1 MSMNLITLKNKIME
15 LKISKKKLKEWE
27 IPMNLS
33 DNEKKMYGMTI
44 RDRLDN
50 TAKPKKKK

>member
-15 LKISKKKLKEWE
+15 LKISKKKLREWE